1 MLQRMKIDFASL
13 SELPNPVLKFG
24 SYVPLQFH
32 SLARDKWRPPD
43 PRIPFE
49 YCYDMR
55 LGIII

>member
-1 MLQRMKIDFASL
+1 MKIDFASL
-13 SELPNPVLKFG
+13 SELPNPVLKFC
-24 SYVPLQFH
+24 SYAPLQFH
-32 SLARDKWRPPD
+32 SLARDKRRPPD